1 MLENVSEF
9 GNMKGKKV
17 PKISSRVTVVWPTR
31 STIKIRIEK
40 WIYRCSYG
48 YVDENQE
55 KYNDTEKS
63 NNADAEAMT
72 DAANQA
78 KDAADN
84 LEKAANTYNEEVTKD
99 QNIIDAEVKTVDG
112 TLTVTVTDE
121 NNQEQ
126 TKNLDAYVEEKKNA
140 WNFEK
145 FLNFQPWLVFWVN
158 S

>member
-1 MLENVSEF
+1 
-9 GNMKGKKV
+9 MKGKKV

-99 QNIIDAEVKTVDG
+99 QNIIAEEVKTVDG
-112 TLTVTVTDE
+112 TMTVTVTDE

-145 FLNFQPWLVFWVN
+145 FLNFQPWLVFLVN

>member
-1 MLENVSEF
+1 
-9 GNMKGKKV
+9 
-17 PKISSRVTVVWPTR
+17 
-31 STIKIRIEK
+31 
-40 WIYRCSYG
+40 
-48 YVDENQE
+48 
-55 KYNDTEKS
+55 
-63 NNADAEAMT
+63 MT
-72 DAANQA
+72 DTANQAKEAA

-140 WNFEK
+140 
-145 FLNFQPWLVFWVN
+145 
-158 S
+158 

>member
-1 MLENVSEF
+1 
-9 GNMKGKKV
+9 
-17 PKISSRVTVVWPTR
+17 
-31 STIKIRIEK
+31 
-40 WIYRCSYG
+40 
-48 YVDENQE
+48 
-55 KYNDTEKS
+55 
-63 NNADAEAMT
+63 MT

-112 TLTVTVTDE
+112 TLTVTVTNE

-140 WNFEK
+140 
-145 FLNFQPWLVFWVN
+145 
-158 S
+158 

>member
-1 MLENVSEF
+1 
-9 GNMKGKKV
+9 
-17 PKISSRVTVVWPTR
+17 
-31 STIKIRIEK
+31 
-40 WIYRCSYG
+40 
-48 YVDENQE
+48 
-55 KYNDTEKS
+55 
-63 NNADAEAMT
+63 MT

-140 WNFEK
+140 
-145 FLNFQPWLVFWVN
+145 
-158 S
+158 

>member
-1 MLENVSEF
+1 
-9 GNMKGKKV
+9 
-17 PKISSRVTVVWPTR
+17 
-31 STIKIRIEK
+31 
-40 WIYRCSYG
+40 
-48 YVDENQE
+48 
-55 KYNDTEKS
+55 
-63 NNADAEAMT
+63 MT

-112 TLTVTVTDE
+112 TMTVTVTDE

-140 WNFEK
+140 
-145 FLNFQPWLVFWVN
+145 
-158 S
+158 

>member
-1 MLENVSEF
+1 M
-9 GNMKGKKV
+9 
-17 PKISSRVTVVWPTR
+17 
-31 STIKIRIEK
+31 RIEK
-40 WIYRCSYG
+40 CIYRCSYG

-78 KDAADN
+78 KDAAKEAADN

-140 WNFEK
+140 
-145 FLNFQPWLVFWVN
+145 
-158 S
+158 

>member
-1 MLENVSEF
+1 
-9 GNMKGKKV
+9 
-17 PKISSRVTVVWPTR
+17 
-31 STIKIRIEK
+31 
-40 WIYRCSYG
+40 
-48 YVDENQE
+48 
-55 KYNDTEKS
+55 
-63 NNADAEAMT
+63 MT

-84 LEKAANTYNEEVTKD
+84 LEKAANTYNEEVTKE

-140 WNFEK
+140 
-145 FLNFQPWLVFWVN
+145 
-158 S
+158 